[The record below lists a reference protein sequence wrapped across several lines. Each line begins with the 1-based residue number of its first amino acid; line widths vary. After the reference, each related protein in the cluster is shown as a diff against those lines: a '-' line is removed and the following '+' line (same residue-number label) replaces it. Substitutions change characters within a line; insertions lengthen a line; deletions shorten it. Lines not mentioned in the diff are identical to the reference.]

1 MSLCQDSNYVVNFIE
16 QFIIKDKI
24 YIVTKFVKGGDLL
37 DYLCALNVNRL
48 PEHQSFVI
56 FKQIA
61 EGVRDIHEAGIVH
74 RDLKYKNVFVSN
86 TTEAPRVKI
95 GDFGFACRL
104 EDDECILKVAGTI
117 GFMAPEVVKNE
128 PCDFKSDIW
137 SLGIILYALISSG
150 VPFCGVNREETIE
163 YIIS

>member
-16 QFIIKDKI
+16 QFVINDKI

-37 DYLCALNVNRL
+37 EYLSALNVNRL
-48 PEHQSFVI
+48 PEHQSLVI

-74 RDLKYKNVFVSN
+74 RDLKYKNIFVSN

-104 EDDECILKVAGTI
+104 
-117 GFMAPEVVKNE
+117 
-128 PCDFKSDIW
+128 
-137 SLGIILYALISSG
+137 
-150 VPFCGVNREETIE
+150 
-163 YIIS
+163 